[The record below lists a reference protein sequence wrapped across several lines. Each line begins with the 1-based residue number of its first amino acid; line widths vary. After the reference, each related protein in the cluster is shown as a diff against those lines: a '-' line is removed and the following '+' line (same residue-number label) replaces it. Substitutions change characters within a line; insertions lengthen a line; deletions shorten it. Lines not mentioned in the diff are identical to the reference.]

1 MSSFLDGTTS
11 LAYLEFAAARLQ
23 ASGYLAE
30 IVMSP
35 ATGRTVLRVDGAER
49 SLQDISKL
57 LAPGMADRRSGI
69 PLPA

>member
-23 ASGYLAE
+23 ASGYAAE
-30 IVMSP
+30 IVNSP
-35 ATGRTVLRVDGAER
+35 TTGRTVLRVDGVER

-57 LAPGMADRRSGI
+57 LAPSMTGRRAETALLI
-69 PLPA
+69 

>member
-23 ASGYLAE
+23 ASGYAAE
-30 IVMSP
+30 IVTSP
-35 ATGRTVLRVDGAER
+35 VTGRTVLRVDGVER

-57 LAPGMADRRSGI
+57 LVPESAARRAQMALFS
-69 PLPA
+69 